1 MIKIFDL
8 SKDLKVMFN
17 KDDDVDFD
25 DVDKSILINY
35 ANQMIEVL
43 NKIIIMMTK
52 YSNKDEYIFELIELG
67 KRHYYFG
74 IFV

>member
-1 MIKIFDL
+1 
-8 SKDLKVMFN
+8 
-17 KDDDVDFD
+17 
-25 DVDKSILINY
+25 
-35 ANQMIEVL
+35 MIEVL

-74 IFV
+74 IKQEHFKIFV